1 MGGARS
7 TQLARTADN
16 NKKKNPEK
24 SSSLNDNHCQT
35 KIIVYVKA

>member
-16 NKKKNPEK
+16 NKKKILKN
-24 SSSLNDNHCQT
+24 Q
-35 KIIVYVKA
+35 AA